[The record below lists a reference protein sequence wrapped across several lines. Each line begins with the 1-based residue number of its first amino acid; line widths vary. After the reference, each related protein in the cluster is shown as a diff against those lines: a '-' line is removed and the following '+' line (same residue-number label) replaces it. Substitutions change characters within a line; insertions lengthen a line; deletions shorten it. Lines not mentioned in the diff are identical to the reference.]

1 MGDEHDRP
9 ALLLEREDPPEA
21 LSLERLVADGE
32 DLVQQQDV
40 GVEERRDREP
50 EPHRH
55 SRRVRADGPIDRVLE
70 LGECDDLVEAAL
82 DLGPCQTL
90 DRAVQED
97 VLAPGEVHVKAG
109 AELEQRANASLSAYA
124 TRRRLDDP
132 GDESQQRGLAR
143 SVASDQADGLA
154 VLDGD
159 RDIAQCP
166 HVTRG
171 GLSALHNEILQRPRL
186 SSVHAKAPRDTL
198 DVDLADL
205 HAT

>member
-32 DLVQQQDV
+32 DLVKQQDV

-70 LGECDDLVEAAL
+70 LGERDDLVEAAL
-82 DLGPCQTL
+82 DLGPRQTL

-109 AELEQRANASLSAYA
+109 AELEQRADAPLGAMRPA
-124 TRRRLDDP
+124 V
-132 GDESQQRGLAR
+132 GLMIPAISR
-143 SVASDQADGLA
+143 
-154 VLDGD
+154 
-159 RDIAQCP
+159 
-166 HVTRG
+166 
-171 GLSALHNEILQRPRL
+171 
-186 SSVHAKAPRDTL
+186 SSVVLPDPLRPMRPTASPCST
-198 DVDLADL
+198 
-205 HAT
+205 ATETSRSAHTSVEAV